1 MIIPPEKLSDLV
13 LQNIMEEFILRDGTD
28 YGQDE
33 LGLKEKVDALKSQIQ
48 REDVLIVFDQDT
60 ESVTLITKLDYL
72 RNNS

>member
-13 LQNIMEEFILRDGTD
+13 FQNIMEEFILRDGTD